1 MAKDKIRSNITR
13 EEAADKLAQLAEQ
26 LRNGSIFLGE
36 ESNQMTVADEVEFK
50 ADLDDDKLEVEL
62 KWEA

>member
-26 LRNGSIFLGE
+26 LRNGSISLGE